1 MLNYENLQITT
12 KITNEDN
19 ITDLFIKEDD
29 NTESEENHKT
39 IIDFSSSDEDDNNRD
54 NCLSTV
60 LVNATNANNVSNMV
74 NVNFID
80 QSLSDT
86 KDAID
91 TTNLNSN
98 SLPNMVENMLKPSN
112 INGWDDDANTTI
124 KNWYKTFKQQSFI
137 YQWTLDHNN
146 QMAEKLAILSMISS
160 GILGIFAGFKLW
172 IPDNVFQTVSNIILI
187 LCNFGVALITALS
200 RRYSDDKRSEAI
212 KTYINDV
219 DEFLGVLSAQV
230 LKSPVYRT
238 NADDFFCEY
247 NNEYTKL
254 ISSAPNM
261 TIEEIYQAKNEYQK
275 YLQQDYL
282 SNL

>member
-1 MLNYENLQITT
+1 MSNYENIQV
-12 KITNEDN
+12 ITNDEN
-19 ITDLFIKEDD
+19 ISDLFIKEEE
-29 NTESEENHKT
+29 NTDSEENHKR
-39 IIDFSSSDEDDNNRD
+39 IIDFSSSEDENDKAQLNLVCGISADNIQNIKSVD
-54 NCLSTV
+54 Q
-60 LVNATNANNVSNMV
+60 
-74 NVNFID
+74 
-80 QSLSDT
+80 QSLE
-86 KDAID
+86 KINQNP
-91 TTNLNSN
+91 NLS
-98 SLPNMVENMLKPSN
+98 SMSKMVENMLQPSH

-160 GILGIFAGFKLW
+160 SILGIFTGFKLW
-172 IPDNVFQTVSNIILI
+172 IPDNLFQTVSNIILI
-187 LCNFGVALITALS
+187 LCNFGVAIITALS

-212 KTYINDV
+212 KNYINDI

-238 NADDFFCEY
+238 NADEFFFEY

-261 TIEEIYQAKNEYQK
+261 TIEEIRQAKDEYQK
-275 YLQQDYL
+275 YLQQDHI
-282 SNL
+282 NL

>member
-1 MLNYENLQITT
+1 MSNYEILQNTT
-12 KITNEDN
+12 IKEENITN
-19 ITDLFIKEDD
+19 LFIDEDD
-29 NTESEENHKT
+29 NLESEENHKT
-39 IIDFSSSDEDDNNRD
+39 IIDFSSSDEDDNKDKNS
-54 NCLSTV
+54 LSTV
-60 LVNATNANNVSNMV
+60 LVNATNANNINN
-74 NVNFID
+74 NVKSTDQLSTDVMNFK
-80 QSLSDT
+80 S
-86 KDAID
+86 
-91 TTNLNSN
+91 NSN
-98 SLPNMVENMLKPSN
+98 SLSNIVENMLKPSN

-160 GILGIFAGFKLW
+160 GTLGIFAGFKLW

-200 RRYSDDKRSEAI
+200 RRYGDDKRSEAI
-212 KTYINDV
+212 KNYINDV

-238 NADDFFCEY
+238 NADEFFCEY

-275 YLQQDYL
+275 YLQQDYI
-282 SNL
+282 NL